1 MLLWMVRTIYLP
13 GGLCV
18 CPNVDTPERLAALV
32 DIAFN
37 LAVSNQAGGTLR
49 RRIATPGRGR
59 SACRNQDGGYLC
71 YFLLF

>member
-49 RRIATPGRGR
+49 RRIDAGTWQKCLPKSKVEQGR
-59 SACRNQDGGYLC
+59 
-71 YFLLF
+71 